1 MKLFTAEDFERLIEQ
16 LPNDP
21 ATQAVYAALMEMRD
35 ENSVEKHP
43 FDYEIDFATTIT
55 QGTTNVFAAPT
66 AAGALVVTGNFLVD
80 ASSPWLWVSQSFQAD
95 VAGAAVTLTS
105 RPSPNVVAFITE
117 AASNRNWMNGP
128 VPIPS
133 FFGANGLPYMLPQ
146 PRLLPG
152 NSNVQVQV
160 TNYDA
165 ASVPN
170 IRLTFHGY
178 RFYSTRKG

>member
-1 MKLFTAEDFERLIEQ
+1 MKLFTADDFKRLVDM
-16 LPNDP
+16 LPNTADN
-21 ATQAVYAALMEMRD
+21 QAVYAQLMEMMD

-43 FDYEIDFATTIT
+43 YNFEVDFCTTIT
-55 QGTTNVFAAPT
+55 QGSSNVFAAPT
-66 AAGALVVTGNFLVD
+66 AAGAASVTGNFLVD
-80 ASSPWLWVSQSFQAD
+80 ASSPWLWVSQSYQAD
-95 VAGAAVTLTS
+95 VAGAAVTVST
-105 RPSPNVVAFITE
+105 RPAPNVVCLITE
-117 AASNRNWMNGP
+117 AASNRQWMNGP

-133 FFGANGLPYMLPQ
+133 IFGVSGLPYMLPQ

-152 NSNVQVQV
+152 NSNVQIQV

-178 RFYSTRKG
+178 RFYQTRGA

>member
-1 MKLFTAEDFERLIEQ
+1 MKLYTADDYQSLIDA

-21 ATQAVYAALMEMRD
+21 STQAVYDKLMEMRD

-43 FDYEIDFATTIT
+43 FNYEVDFATTIT
-55 QGTTNVFAAPT
+55 QGSTNTFAAPA
-66 AAGALVVTGNFLVD
+66 AAGGQVTGNFLVD
-80 ASSPWLWVSQSFQAD
+80 AASPWLWVSMSFQAD
-95 VAGAAVTLTS
+95 AAGAAVTVTS
-105 RPSPNVVAFITE
+105 RPSPNFSVLITE
-117 AASNRNWMNGP
+117 AASNRQWMNGP

-133 FFGANGLPYMLPQ
+133 IFGYAGLPYFLPQ

-165 ASVPN
+165 AQVTN
-170 IRLTFHGY
+170 CRLTFHGY
-178 RFYSTRKG
+178 RFYATRTA